1 MSGNGNGGDHE
12 VDLRMIYGLLQSMSA
27 RLVAVET
34 RLVGVE
40 GKLDRKADRDDVVS
54 LRQTVAGYHAT
65 VVGHGILY
73 SEIEDR
79 LRRVERRLEM
89 GAPT

>member
-1 MSGNGNGGDHE
+1 MSGNGNGGDHD
-12 VDLRMIYGLLQSMSA
+12 VDLRMIYGLLQGMSA
-27 RLVAVET
+27 RMVVLEA
-34 RLVGVE
+34 
-40 GKLDRKADRDDVVS
+40 KLDRTADRQDVTSLRDDVVS

-89 GAPT
+89 LGA